1 MISKN
6 IRDKVIQN
14 TSIVEVVSG
23 YLNTHSVNAT
33 VVYLNESEWDELRE
47 NVALGNASWE
57 NNVIYMIYSND

>member
-23 YLNTHSVNAT
+23 YLPLYDQLSRLPIPDDLKGERS
-33 VVYLNESEWDELRE
+33 YLLSR
-47 NVALGNASWE
+47 
-57 NNVIYMIYSND
+57 

>member
-23 YLNTHSVNAT
+23 YLPLT
-33 VVYLNESEWDELRE
+33 RK
-47 NVALGNASWE
+47 GNSYFG
-57 NNVIYMIYSND
+57 VCPFHDDKI